1 MTSSCSP
8 ISTVDVGPAL
18 TCNLLYSCN
27 FSMNSLIRSRNVS
40 TKGYMLI
47 STVVTTAAHLRNL
60 IFVNGRR
67 SKLNRWIP
75 LFSITLGNGCRYTNA
90 AQPKQLP
97 VKCRMGHAARIVGMS
112 QDFVHFARKF
122 VVWYLHAV
130 RVKAAPLGTISLFK
144 TDDVLARGVALASV
158 LEFQ

>member
-18 TCNLLYSCN
+18 TCSLLYSCN
-27 FSMNSLIRSRNVS
+27 FSMNSLIRSRNVL

-60 IFVNGRR
+60 ISVNGRR

-75 LFSITLGNGCRYTNA
+75 LFSITRGNGCRYTNA

-97 VKCRMGHAARIVGMS
+97 VKCRMEHASRIVGMS

-130 RVKAAPLGTISLFK
+130 RVKRLPWGQ
-144 TDDVLARGVALASV
+144 LACSKQMTCSRGVLHWP
-158 LEFQ
+158 QC